1 MTRAGRERLTL
12 HESTQASRFTFA
24 RDAVRITRHSA
35 EETHGQAP
43 SESDLP
49 AASV

>member
-1 MTRAGRERLTL
+1 VKI
-12 HESTQASRFTFA
+12 STWNVNGIHARFTFA

-43 SESDLP
+43 SESDV
-49 AASV
+49 AAAFA